1 MGAEEE
7 AEYAAAADAEESAS
21 TNQRTLSLK
30 GWSVPHLPHS
40 SAVEAYLKFVFLICL
55 LSVVVDRLG
64 TWGVLVSCSFSCM
77 L

>member
-40 SAVEAYLKFVFLICL
+40 SAVEALLEIRFLDLPAI
-55 LSVVVDRLG
+55 
-64 TWGVLVSCSFSCM
+64 SCC
-77 L
+77 